1 MKRVIKAAEAEDKE
15 SIFKDRLDQIE
26 DDFSYLMEGLNHI
39 NMEDAS
45 IIADSINESI
55 QSCIAKVADAI
66 SE

>member
-1 MKRVIKAAEAEDKE
+1 MKRFVKAAEAEDKE

-26 DDFSYLMEGLNHI
+26 DDFSYLIEGLNHI

-45 IIADSINESI
+45 IIADSIDESI
-55 QSCIAKVADAI
+55 QSCIAEVADAI